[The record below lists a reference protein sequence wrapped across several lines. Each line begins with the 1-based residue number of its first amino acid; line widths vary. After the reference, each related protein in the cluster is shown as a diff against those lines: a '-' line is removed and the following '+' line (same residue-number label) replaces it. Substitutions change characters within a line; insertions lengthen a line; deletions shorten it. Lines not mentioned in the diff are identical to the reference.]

1 VAVILYLAEHNL
13 AFKGSSDVLNSS
25 HNGNFLSLIE
35 LLAKFDPVLRD
46 HINRAVENKTSQRN
60 KHYLSRTFQNRIIN
74 AMGNK
79 VKKTIIEKIKKA
91 KYYAILLDCTPD
103 ISHQEQLSIVLRFVD
118 VTNNDVEIKEHF
130 IKFEVVNDTTGRGLY
145 EKINAILTDEG
156 LKLSDCRGQGYDN
169 GANMKGTYHGV
180 QANILRENKKA
191 FYVSCASHNLNL
203 VLGDIAKSSS
213 KAVHFF
219 GTLQKIYT
227 TFAGSTSRW
236 SILKQYVTSL
246 TPKPLSETRWEC
258 RIDSVKAIRF
268 QIPNFRDA
276 LNALANHD
284 NKLKAETLA
293 LIKHI
298 TKFEFLVSVI
308 IWYDLPAK
316 VNFASKI
323 MQSKTMHIDMARS
336 HLKEVVLFFEEYRN
350 SGMSNA
356 VSKAKEM
363 ALELDIEPEFLSSY
377 QGKKRKLFEYEGE
390 DAPTT
395 TAEDNFRINYFL
407 QIIDTA
413 ITSLQKRFEIYDKHK
428 NIFGFLYMNE
438 LENLNE
444 TEILNG
450 CKNLELILEE
460 DIDGIELFEEV
471 KMFKNILPKNYS
483 SSDAIKYIIK
493 NNLSEIYPNLVIG
506 LQILLTAP
514 VTVASAERSFSKL
527 KLIKNYLRS
536 GISQERFS
544 SLAILSIENQIA
556 KSLDYSD
563 ICYDLAFKKAR
574 NFN

>member
-191 FYVSCASHNLNL
+191 FYVPCASHNLNL

-284 NKLKAETLA
+284 NKLKAKTLA

-308 IWYDLPAK
+308 IWYDLLAK